1 MYEIALSVGACMRS
15 NTRADVAWLISD
27 NPLADSLISDALAFT
42 PGGGK
47 IGKLLSGSFDG
58 FLSEIASRKLSSGRI
73 LEHEVTALESTLT
86 GLPVNTHLKF
96 VLMPA
101 QLLEP
106 EIWPALLEREAI
118 AVVCHIDDDDV
129 VKSEVFT
136 SATILAAEPDV
147 IEIFNKGKS
156 AVATLGERVVSIFY
170 PVTKLA
176 IAGSGPIADAL
187 EQAAKGLGWQ
197 TFSDPR
203 PGMFAGFSVG
213 LSKLDCAVI
222 MGHDVE
228 SSSQCLAY
236 ALESSAGYIGAL
248 GSKKMQEN
256 REDWLAYREITD
268 ISRVH
273 GPAGFNI
280 GALTPGE
287 IAISILAEAIAT
299 LKGI

>member
-1 MYEIALSVGACMRS
+1 MYEIALSVGACIRS
-15 NTRADVAWLISD
+15 NTRADVAWLVSD
-27 NPLADSLISDALAFT
+27 NINTGSLISDALAFT

-47 IGKLLSGSFDG
+47 IGNLLGGSFDG
-58 FLSEIASRKLSSGRI
+58 LLAEFAARKLSSGRVVECD
-73 LEHEVTALESTLT
+73 LSPLESTLT
-86 GLPVNTHLKF
+86 GLPIGTHLKF
-96 VLMPA
+96 IFVPA
-101 QLLEP
+101 QLFEP
-106 EIWPALLEREAI
+106 ELWSALLEREAI
-118 AVVCHIDDDDV
+118 AVVCHIEEDEV
-129 VKSEVFT
+129 TKTEVFT

-147 IEIFNKGKS
+147 IEVFNNGKS
-156 AVATLGERVVSIFY
+156 AIATFGNRIVSIFY
-170 PVTKLA
+170 PLTKLA
-176 IAGSGPIADAL
+176 IAGAGPIADAL
-187 EQAAKGLGWQ
+187 EKAAKGLGWQ
-197 TFSDPR
+197 TFVDPR
-203 PGMFAGFSVG
+203 PGMFAGITVG

-228 SSSQCLAY
+228 TSSQCLAY

-256 REDWLAYREITD
+256 REDWLAYRDITD

-280 GALTPGE
+280 GALTPAE

>member
-15 NTRADVAWLISD
+15 NTRADVAWLVSE
-27 NPLADSLISDALAFT
+27 NPLAHSLISDALAFT

-47 IGKLLSGSFDG
+47 IGKLLGGSFDG
-58 FLSEIASRKLSSGRI
+58 LLSELATRKLSSGRVI
-73 LEHEVTALESTLT
+73 ERGVSALESTLT
-86 GLPVNTHLKF
+86 GLPINTHLKF
-96 VLMPA
+96 IFLPA

-118 AVVCHIDDDDV
+118 AIVCHIEGDTV

-147 IEIFNKGKS
+147 IEIFNNGKS
-156 AVATLGERVVSIFY
+156 AVTTLGNRVISIFY
-170 PVTKLA
+170 PVTKMA

-187 EQAAKGLGWQ
+187 EQVAKGLGWQ
-197 TFSDPR
+197 TFADPR